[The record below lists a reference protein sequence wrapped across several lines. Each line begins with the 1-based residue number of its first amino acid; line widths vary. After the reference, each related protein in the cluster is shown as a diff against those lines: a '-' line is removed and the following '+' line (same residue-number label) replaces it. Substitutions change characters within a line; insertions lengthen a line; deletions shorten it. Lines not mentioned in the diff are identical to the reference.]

1 MLVVLLFGFSS
12 GLPIMILYS
21 SIKIW
26 LRREGIDLSAI
37 GYMSWLTI
45 PYSFNFIWAFLLD
58 RYTPHKFGRRKS
70 WILLLQIGL
79 IFSFILLSLGNPQS
93 NIMFIVA
100 AGFLLCFFS
109 ATQDISIDAYRA
121 EILPESELGVGS
133 SIGVYGYR
141 VGMLAASGFGLWV
154 VDPDTLNFTFNQ
166 MFLLMAGFMSIG
178 LIGTFIAHEPEVDTT
193 PPGSLIESVYIPF
206 KDFLTRDYALWTLA
220 FILMFKMGDAIAGS
234 MLGPYYVDMGFS
246 NKTIAE
252 ITKGIG
258 FFSSMAGL
266 FVGGTVIFKIG
277 IYRSMWLFGFLQACS
292 TGVISLLALYKT
304 KFMLTIVVAFE
315 DFSSG
320 MGTTAMVA
328 FMAGIANKRFTA
340 TQYALFASLASFG
353 RTFFS
358 GFSGDIIKALGYFH
372 FFIFCAVLALP
383 GLVLLTKMKHV
394 QKT

>member
-1 MLVVLLFGFSS
+1 
-12 GLPIMILYS
+12 
-21 SIKIW
+21 
-26 LRREGIDLSAI
+26 
-37 GYMSWLTI
+37 MSWLTI
-45 PYSFNFIWAFLLD
+45 PYSFNFIRAFLLD
-58 RYTPHKFGRRKS
+58 RYTLNKFGRRKS

-79 IFSFILLSLGNPQS
+79 IAAFILLSFGNPQA
-93 NIMFIVA
+93 NILYIVA

-121 EILPESELGVGS
+121 EILPEAELGVGS

-154 VDPDTLNFTFNQ
+154 VDPDTLDFTFNQ
-166 MFLLMAGFMSIG
+166 MFLLMACFMSVG
-178 LIGTFIAHEPEVDTT
+178 LIGTFIAKEPEVDTT
-193 PPGSLIESVYIPF
+193 PPGNFIESIIIPF
-206 KDFLTRDYALWTLA
+206 KEFLKRDYAFWTLA

-258 FFSSMAGL
+258 FFSTMAGL

-277 IYRSMWLFGFLQACS
+277 IYRSMWAFGILQAIS
-292 TGVISLLALYKT
+292 TGVISLLALVKT
-304 KFMLTIVVAFE
+304 TWMLTIVVAFE

-358 GFSGDIIKALGYFH
+358 GFSGDIIKQLDYFY
-372 FFIFCAVLALP
+372 FFVFCSILAIP
-383 GLVLLTKMKHV
+383 GLLLLTKMKNV
-394 QKT
+394 QKTP